1 LLALAEDHA
10 PGLGLSEIRLY
21 TSEAMTRTSP
31 TNGTHFISPRA
42 RLSNMDRPQ
51 KWVTLSCIQSVE
63 PNNEFE
69 CMVYEQARLRIG
81 DVCTKL
87 AK

>member
-31 TNGTHFISPRA
+31 T
-42 RLSNMDRPQ
+42 
-51 KWVTLSCIQSVE
+51 
-63 PNNEFE
+63 
-69 CMVYEQARLRIG
+69 
-81 DVCTKL
+81 
-87 AK
+87 